1 MFTETKNKLPLFVP
15 SDFDAT
21 VGAFFDGFSKILVA
35 IAVLAGTLSISS
47 EVIFGTMMPG
57 IGLGVLLLNGFFWWD
72 GRREAIKRNQP
83 DLVAMPAGLQA
94 GRIFIWLFS
103 IMVPVYV
110 TTGDPMLAFNVGV
123 FANFIAGFIF
133 VIGAIAIKFLLKVIP
148 QSALFGALAGGAIV
162 FLVLNPLIDMFQM
175 PLIGWIS
182 FIVLLVIYLAKINT
196 GKVPSAFI
204 AIAIGSAAAWLLG
217 NMSVEGITAATQNLG
232 FYLPKIT
239 LDIFN
244 PAVMSET
251 MKYIPIIIVFT
262 ISEVITGIQAVEQA
276 RECGDEFN
284 ATKLL
289 VAAGIISS
297 ISALF
302 GNPFA
307 LALYWG
313 YPAWKEIKAGT
324 GYSLAVGGVYLLIG
338 MTGVAALVTALIP
351 EVAALPVLIFIG
363 LSSTTQAFEV
373 NKSRY
378 YPAVIIAMIPLL
390 LDGLWGKFSS
400 GISAGGSLVGQQVSL
415 DLVKLAEIGEKT
427 GFETFAHGSA
437 FIGIILGSII
447 AFIIDRKWKNIAA
460 TCLAGTILTSVG
472 IIHVAKIPTSI
483 SILVENMTST
493 YSIMYLGTALV
504 FGMLHFLKF
513 APAKELEN

>member
-1 MFTETKNKLPLFVP
+1 MTTKNNKLPLFVP

-21 VGAFFDGFSKILVA
+21 VGTFFDGFSKILVA
-35 IAVLAGTLSISS
+35 IAVLSGTLCISS
-47 EVIFGTMMPG
+47 DVIFGTMMPG
-57 IGLGVLLLNGFFWWD
+57 IGLGVLLLNGFFWYD
-72 GRREAIKRNQP
+72 ARREAKKRNQP
-83 DLVAMPAGLQA
+83 GLAPVPAGLQA

-110 TTGDPMLAFNVGV
+110 STGDAMLAFNVGV

-133 VIGAIAIKFLLKVIP
+133 VLGAIIIKFLLKVIP
-148 QSALFGALAGGAIV
+148 SSALFGALAGGAIV

-204 AIAIGSAAAWLLG
+204 AIAIGSAVAWILG
-217 NMSVEGITAATQNLG
+217 NMDPAGISVATQNLG

-239 LDIFN
+239 FDMFN
-244 PAVMSET
+244 PTVMSEA
-251 MKYIPIIIVFT
+251 MKYLPIIIVFT

-276 RECGDEFN
+276 KECGDEFN
-284 ATKLL
+284 PTRLL
-289 VAAGIISS
+289 IAAGLISS

-338 MTGVAALVTALIP
+338 LTGVAALVTALIP
-351 EVAALPVLIFIG
+351 EVAALPVLVFIG
-363 LSSTTQAFEV
+363 LSSTAQAFEV
-373 NKSRY
+373 NKSKY
-378 YPAVIIAMIPLL
+378 YPAVIVSMIPLL
-390 LDGLWGKFSS
+390 LEGLWGKFTA
-400 GISAGGSLVGQQVSL
+400 GITAGGSLLGESVSY
-415 DLVKLAEIGEKT
+415 DIAQLAQLGEKT
-427 GFETFAHGSA
+427 GFETFSHGSA
-437 FIGIILGSII
+437 FIGIIFGSII
-447 AFIIDRKWKNIAA
+447 AFIIDKKWKNVAA
-460 TCLAGTILTSVG
+460 TCVMGSLLTTVG
-472 IIHVAKIPTSI
+472 IIHVAQIPTNLSMI
-483 SILVENMTST
+483 TTNLTST
-493 YSIMYLGTALV
+493 YSIMYLGTAIV
-504 FGMLHFLKF
+504 FAVLHFLKF
-513 APAKELEN
+513 SQDEI